1 MRFTAAIR
9 CGTLFVVRRSLLVL
23 LLVAGAFVVVVAG
36 CGGDD
41 DSGSA
46 EPPAATTTED
56 SGGDDGETGDAAN
69 GEQVFAA
76 AGCGGCHTFEAA
88 GSTGSVGPNLDDAS
102 PSYDL
107 VVEQVT
113 NGGGA
118 MPAFGDELSDQE
130 IQDVAAFVSGS

>member
-1 MRFTAAIR
+1 
-9 CGTLFVVRRSLLVL
+9 VRRSLLVL